1 MKTQKDQSGLSA
13 KTALCLAAI
22 TLAGID
28 GEFKEEELEK
38 LRVYIRADESAFL
51 KAFEH
56 YNFQPLEACMQ
67 AVSLNL
73 SDIQK
78 RATYA
83 ILRTLAHADG
93 IVAQEEAFLLQQY
106 AKSFGFSENM
116 LSKIQRI
123 PLGTEDLSLFD

>member
-1 MKTQKDQSGLSA
+1 MKTQKDQSIFSA

-22 TLAGID
+22 TLVGID

-38 LRVYIRADESAFL
+38 LREYIRADESAFL
-51 KAFEH
+51 KAFEL
-56 YNFQPLEACMQ
+56 YNSKSLEVCMDT
-67 AVSLNL
+67 VSLNL
-73 SDIQK
+73 SDMQK

-93 IVAQEEAFLLQQY
+93 VVAKEEAALLQRY
-106 AKSFGFSENM
+106 ANNFGFSDNM